1 MSLKQDKCTKGLIL
15 FFLIIVLFVF
25 SIAVY
30 KKSDVQSETNLKQNI
45 EYNKIDNV
53 LTNHPS
59 DNTYFYTFT
68 VTEDMVDKTVGIHTY
83 NASLRACVNSLVV
96 YTNNVKLLNT
106 NVIRYTSSKW
116 HFIKIKKS
124 YVGKRMALKVQSYG
138 QHSELVGDDI
148 YIGYLGNLI
157 CAIMLQIKIELIL
170 SVLIFLS
177 GMILGVIYILQKHNK
192 IHTRQSNLWLCIG
205 GFLFIL
211 FTSSSTVITQFLID
225 SDMVRYYLYYLLL
238 YLIPLI
244 LVNYISDV
252 LPRLDTFVEY
262 YMIVIVDL
270 VLLLCQI
277 TQTYTFYQSNSIF
290 LIVTA
295 SLFVALLIKI
305 IRLKNKKGS
314 RLVLSYLFIGFIIAV
329 GGNIIYYETHKN
341 LLQPFLLIQVSILI
355 TMAVNILYSSNT
367 LVKDIEE
374 IQENNAYREIALK
387 DKLTGLY
394 NRYAFERDVSKITEL
409 ELEYLGIVSM
419 DINNLKYYNDN
430 FGHLKGDKLIKEAAK
445 IISSVFPRV
454 YRTGGDE
461 FVALVFY
468 DEVEILDEKKET
480 LVRKTIVYNKDE
492 SHDIILEIATGY
504 SKYKFGD
511 KSYEQILTRSDA
523 EMYKHKEKLK
533 ERSQIKSVR

>member
-30 KKSDVQSETNLKQNI
+30 KKSDVSSKSDIKQNI
-45 EYNKIDNV
+45 ELNKIDNV

-59 DNTYFYTFT
+59 EDLYLYTFT
-68 VTEDMVDKTVGIHTY
+68 VTEKMVGKDVGIHTY
-83 NASLRACVNSLVV
+83 NASLRACVNNLVV
-96 YTNNVKLLNT
+96 YTEDVKLLHT
-106 NVIRYTSSKW
+106 NVIQYTSSKW
-116 HFIKIKKS
+116 HFIKIKES
-124 YVGKRMALKVQSYG
+124 YVGKKMYIKVQSYD
-138 QHSELVGDDI
+138 QSATLLDDAI
-148 YIGYLGNLI
+148 YIGYLGNMIGVILF
-157 CAIMLQIKIELIL
+157 QIWPELLL
-170 SVLIFLS
+170 SMLIFLS
-177 GMILGVIYILQKHNK
+177 GLVLGVIHMLQKHNK
-192 IHTRQSNLWLCIG
+192 IHTRPSNLWLCVG
-205 GFLFIL
+205 GFLLIMFVN
-211 FTSSSTVITQFLID
+211 SSNIITQFLID

-238 YLIPLI
+238 YLMPLI

-277 TQTYTFYQSNSIF
+277 TQTYTFLQSTYVYLVF
-290 LIVTA
+290 VGC
-295 SLFVALLIKI
+295 LFIALAIKI
-305 IRLKNKKGS
+305 IMLKKKKGS
-314 RLVLSYLFIGFIIAV
+314 RLVLSYMFIVLLIVIS
-329 GGNIIYYETHKN
+329 GNVIYFVMHKN
-341 LLQPFLLIQVSILI
+341 LLQPYLLIQVSILI
-355 TMAVNILYSSNT
+355 TMFVNILYSSNT

-394 NRYAFERDVSKITEL
+394 NRYAFEMEVSKITEL

-430 FGHLKGDKLIKEAAK
+430 FGHLKGDKLIKEAANL
-445 IISSVFPRV
+445 ISSVFTRV

-468 DEVEILDEKKET
+468 EEVEVLDEKKET
-480 LVRKTIVYNKDE
+480 LIRKTIKYNKDE

>member
-1 MSLKQDKCTKGLIL
+1 
-15 FFLIIVLFVF
+15 
-25 SIAVY
+25 
-30 KKSDVQSETNLKQNI
+30 
-45 EYNKIDNV
+45 
-53 LTNHPS
+53 
-59 DNTYFYTFT
+59 
-68 VTEDMVDKTVGIHTY
+68 
-83 NASLRACVNSLVV
+83 
-96 YTNNVKLLNT
+96 
-106 NVIRYTSSKW
+106 
-116 HFIKIKKS
+116 
-124 YVGKRMALKVQSYG
+124 
-138 QHSELVGDDI
+138 
-148 YIGYLGNLI
+148 
-157 CAIMLQIKIELIL
+157 
-170 SVLIFLS
+170 
-177 GMILGVIYILQKHNK
+177 
-192 IHTRQSNLWLCIG
+192 
-205 GFLFIL
+205 
-211 FTSSSTVITQFLID
+211 
-225 SDMVRYYLYYLLL
+225 
-238 YLIPLI
+238 
-244 LVNYISDV
+244 
-252 LPRLDTFVEY
+252 
-262 YMIVIVDL
+262 MIVIVDL

-290 LIVTA
+290 LIFTA
-295 SLFVALLIKI
+295 SLFVALLVKI

>member
-25 SIAVY
+25 TLAVY
-30 KKSDVQSETNLKQNI
+30 KKSDVRSETNIKQHI

-59 DNTYFYTFT
+59 DNTYFYTFI
-68 VTEDMVDKTVGIHTY
+68 VTKDMVDKTVGIHTY
-83 NASLRACVNSLVV
+83 NASLKVCVNNLAV
-96 YTNNVKLLNT
+96 YTNNVKLLNPH
-106 NVIRYTSSKW
+106 VIHYTSSRW
-116 HFIKIKKS
+116 HFIKVKES
-124 YVGKRMALKVQSYG
+124 YVGKRMALKVYSYG
-138 QHSELVGDDI
+138 KSPALVDDEI
-148 YIGYLGNLI
+148 YIGHLGDLI
-157 CAIMLQIKIELIL
+157 CAIMLKIKIELIL

-192 IHTRQSNLWLCIG
+192 IHTRPSNLWLCIG

-211 FTSSSTVITQFLID
+211 FISSSNVITQFLID

-277 TQTYTFYQSNSIF
+277 TQTYTFYQSNYIYLIF
-290 LIVTA
+290 IA
-295 SLFVALLIKI
+295 SLFVALIVKI
-305 IRLKNKKGS
+305 IKLKKKKGS
-314 RLVLSYLFIGFIIAV
+314 RLVLSYLFIGFLIAIS
-329 GGNIIYYETHKN
+329 GNVIYYETQKN
-341 LLQPFLLIQVSILI
+341 LLQPFLVIQVGILI
-355 TMAVNILYSSNT
+355 TMAVNIIYSSNT

-394 NRYAFERDVSKITEL
+394 NRYAFEMDVSKITDL

-430 FGHLKGDKLIKEAAK
+430 FGHLQGDKLIKEAAK

-492 SHDIILEIATGY
+492 SHDIVLEIATGY

>member
-1 MSLKQDKCTKGLIL
+1 
-15 FFLIIVLFVF
+15 
-25 SIAVY
+25 
-30 KKSDVQSETNLKQNI
+30 
-45 EYNKIDNV
+45 
-53 LTNHPS
+53 
-59 DNTYFYTFT
+59 
-68 VTEDMVDKTVGIHTY
+68 MVGKTVGIHTY
-83 NASLRACVNSLVV
+83 NASLKVCVNNLAV
-96 YTNNVKLLNT
+96 YTNNVKLLNPH
-106 NVIRYTSSKW
+106 VIRYTSSRW
-116 HFIKIKKS
+116 HFIKVKES
-124 YVGKRMALKVQSYG
+124 YVGKRMALKVHSYG
-138 QHSELVGDDI
+138 KKSALVDDEI
-148 YIGYLGNLI
+148 YIGYLGDLI
-157 CAIMLQIKIELIL
+157 CAIMLKIKIELIL

-192 IHTRQSNLWLCIG
+192 IHTRPSNLWLCIG

-211 FTSSSTVITQFLID
+211 FISSSNVITQFLID

-277 TQTYTFYQSNSIF
+277 TQTYTFYQSISIY
-290 LIVTA
+290 LIFIA
-295 SLFVALLIKI
+295 SLFVALIVKI
-305 IRLKNKKGS
+305 IRLKKKKGS
-314 RLVLSYLFIGFIIAV
+314 RLVLSYLFIGFLIVIS
-329 GGNIIYYETHKN
+329 GNVIYYETQKN
-341 LLQPFLLIQVSILI
+341 LLQPFLVIQVGILI
-355 TMAVNILYSSNT
+355 TMTVNILYSSNT

-394 NRYAFERDVSKITEL
+394 NRYAFEMDVSKITDL

-430 FGHLKGDKLIKEAAK
+430 FGHLQGDKLIKEAAK

-480 LVRKTIVYNKDE
+480 HVRKTIVYNKDE
-492 SHDIILEIATGY
+492 SHDIVLEIATGY

>member
-1 MSLKQDKCTKGLIL
+1 MSLKQDKCTKCLIL

-30 KKSDVQSETNLKQNI
+30 KKSDVSSKSDIKQNI
-45 EYNKIDNV
+45 ELNKIDNV

-59 DNTYFYTFT
+59 EDLYFYTFT
-68 VTEDMVDKTVGIHTY
+68 VTEKMVGKDVGIHTY
-83 NASLRACVNSLVV
+83 NSSLRACVNNLVV
-96 YTNNVKLLNT
+96 YTKNVKLLHT
-106 NVIRYTSSKW
+106 DVIQYTSSKW
-116 HFIKIKKS
+116 HFIKIKES
-124 YVGKRMALKVQSYG
+124 YVGKKMYIKVQSYD
-138 QHSELVGDDI
+138 QSATLLDDAI
-148 YIGYLGNLI
+148 YIGYLGNMIGVILF
-157 CAIMLQIKIELIL
+157 QIWPELVL
-170 SVLIFLS
+170 STLIFLS
-177 GMILGVIYILQKHNK
+177 GLVLGVIHMLQKHNK
-192 IHTRQSNLWLCIG
+192 IHTRPSNLWLCVG
-205 GFLFIL
+205 GFLLIMFVN
-211 FTSSSTVITQFLID
+211 SSNIITQFLID
-225 SDMVRYYLYYLLL
+225 NDMVRYYLYYLLL
-238 YLIPLI
+238 YLMPLI

-277 TQTYTFYQSNSIF
+277 TQTYTFLQSIYVYLVF
-290 LIVTA
+290 VGC
-295 SLFVALLIKI
+295 LFIALAIKI
-305 IRLKNKKGS
+305 IMLKKKKGS
-314 RLVLSYLFIGFIIAV
+314 RLVLSYMFIGLLIVIS
-329 GGNIIYYETHKN
+329 GNAIYFVMHKN
-341 LLQPFLLIQVSILI
+341 LLQPYLLIQISILI
-355 TMAVNILYSSNT
+355 TMFVNISYSSNT

-394 NRYAFERDVSKITEL
+394 NRYAFEMEVSKITEL

-430 FGHLKGDKLIKEAAK
+430 FGHLKGDKLIKEAANL
-445 IISSVFPRV
+445 ISSVFTRV

-468 DEVEILDEKKET
+468 EEVEVLDEKKET
-480 LVRKTIVYNKDE
+480 LIRKTIKYNKDE